1 MGDHFT
7 SLSPHEITKAYYW
20 FWVSIW
26 VYYTGLFF
34 AKISILLQYLRI
46 FLQKRFRLACFILMG
61 ITVVCSCWAIFSG
74 VFMCNPVRRFW
85 DRSVPGSCMHR
96 LGVW

>member
-1 MGDHFT
+1 MGDHFA
-7 SLSPHEITKAYYW
+7 SLTPHEITKAYYW

-26 VYYTGLFF
+26 VYYAGVFF

-46 FLQKRFRLACFILMG
+46 FLQTRFRLACFILMG
-61 ITVVCSCWAIFSG
+61 ITVVCSGWAVFSG
-74 VFMCNPVRRFW
+74 VFMCSPVQSFW
-85 DRSVPGSCMHR
+85 DHSIPGTCMHR